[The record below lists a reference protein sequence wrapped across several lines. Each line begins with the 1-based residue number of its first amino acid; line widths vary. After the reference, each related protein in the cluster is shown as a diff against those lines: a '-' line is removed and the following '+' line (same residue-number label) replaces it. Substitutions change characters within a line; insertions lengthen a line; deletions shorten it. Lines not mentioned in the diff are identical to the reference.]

1 MTLNLRLGNVE
12 EVISVFN
19 KMASLQESGR
29 IGTRPDIY
37 SLNLLLK
44 AMTRRKYS
52 QRKRLNEAD
61 DLLKSMPG
69 IYHLHPDTQSFN
81 IVIDAWS
88 KSKLPEA
95 MTRVE
100 NLVDYMERCCRN
112 DSLACKPDSYT
123 FTSLLDTIAR
133 SEHSY
138 KRAEQMFHRI
148 EKLYEDGLVEDPPT
162 TPVYNA
168 FLNAL
173 VSSNDFLES
182 LERIESVFDEM
193 KAENTANIRSYNIM
207 LKAYSQF
214 HYGRNGYFSR
224 PIKSEELLSQ
234 VSGLTSN
241 QTLGVIPYA
250 QLSSQ
255 PKSIFIQMEEGS
267 NMPTPDAFSY
277 TTVINAFA
285 RSIGK

>member
-1 MTLNLRLGNVE
+1 MQEPDSNSFRQVISAWSKTGSPDAIIKVNEILNRMLDKFKTIDPDTSSFNAIMTLNLRLGNAE

-44 AMTRRKYS
+44 AITRRKYS

-61 DLLKSMPG
+61 DMLKSMPDM
-69 IYHLHPDTQSFN
+69 YHIHPDTQSFN

-100 NLVDYMERCCRN
+100 HLVDYMERCCRN
-112 DSLACKPDSYT
+112 DSLDCRPDSYT
-123 FTSLLDTIAR
+123 FTSSLDTIAR

-138 KRAEQMFHRI
+138 NRAEQMFHRI
-148 EKLYEDGLVEDPPT
+148 EKLYEDGLVEDPLT

-193 KAENTANIRSYNIM
+193 KAEKNCKYTIIQHHAEGLFTIPLWKKWLLFTANKI
-207 LKAYSQF
+207 
-214 HYGRNGYFSR
+214 
-224 PIKSEELLSQ
+224 
-234 VSGLTSN
+234 
-241 QTLGVIPYA
+241 
-250 QLSSQ
+250 
-255 PKSIFIQMEEGS
+255 
-267 NMPTPDAFSY
+267 
-277 TTVINAFA
+277 
-285 RSIGK
+285 